1 MWFHKKSL
9 QLGNWAWT
17 GFHNLELYWNVIL
30 WRAKQ
35 CFLAWIFCEFTDP
48 SLCSSNMEFL
58 DLASAVCLQIQN
70 RQCDTLLVTDRDT
83 SGLRPNRQPPIPVG
97 DSIEYKC
104 PQMKSI
110 KGENSFS
117 VMCNDQLGYTFP
129 SNLQSWGECQC
140 EKDLK
145 AECPGL
151 TYDIK

>member
-1 MWFHKKSL
+1 MLNIAFKGEFSV
-9 QLGNWAWT
+9 NV
-17 GFHNLELYWNVIL
+17 NL
-30 WRAKQ
+30 
-35 CFLAWIFCEFTDP
+35 
-48 SLCSSNMEFL
+48 LCSRKFEFKFL
-58 DLASAVCLQIQN
+58 DLVSAVCLQIQN
-70 RQCDTLLVTDRDT
+70 RQNCDTLLVTDRDT

-151 TYDIK
+151 AYDIK

>member
-1 MWFHKKSL
+1 MKFLHCGIIEIEFH
-9 QLGNWAWT
+9 
-17 GFHNLELYWNVIL
+17 
-30 WRAKQ
+30 
-35 CFLAWIFCEFTDP
+35 LA
-48 SLCSSNMEFL
+48 L
-58 DLASAVCLQIQN
+58 AVCLQIQN
-70 RQCDTLLVTDRDT
+70 RQNCDNHHDIDRDT